1 MKTVTTELL
10 DDMLESVDAI
20 AQNRGWSLEVALRN
34 VINAGIAVL
43 RTQDQVKNLDGLSDS
58 QKVEQL
64 TRQLID
70 ADMSYAALRFQ
81 NFTLTRDNQ
90 TLELN
95 LGGFRGEN
103 ENLKGFVQGL
113 KVEIARLQAELDRL
127 KNGSG
132 VRTVVG

>member
-64 TRQLID
+64 IRQLID